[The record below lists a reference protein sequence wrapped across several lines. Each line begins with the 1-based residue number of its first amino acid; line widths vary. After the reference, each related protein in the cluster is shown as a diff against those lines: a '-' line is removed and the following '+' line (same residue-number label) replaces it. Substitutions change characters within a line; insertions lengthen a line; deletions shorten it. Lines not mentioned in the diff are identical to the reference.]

1 MMKTIFLKSKKVNL
15 KKRMW
20 LCHATIIRGLD
31 ILLVTRGENIIC
43 QVKKNEYAWCS
54 LVAWWNRAWHQLAC
68 KNCQSTSFLK
78 VTKLSF
84 KMFKNIILPFLA
96 KISIRNSFL
105 LSYLR
110 FMIRCKEQEIG
121 FEKRMSCSNYN
132 RIRHLVIY
140 GGENNI
146 CQGAS

>member
-1 MMKTIFLKSKKVNL
+1 MSTLDVVWLLDETEHDISLHAKTVKAPVFLRLPNYLKLIFTFS
-15 KKRMW
+15 
-20 LCHATIIRGLD
+20 
-31 ILLVTRGENIIC
+31 
-43 QVKKNEYAWCS
+43 
-54 LVAWWNRAWHQLAC
+54 C
-68 KNCQSTSFLK
+68 KIAL
-78 VTKLSF
+78 
-84 KMFKNIILPFLA
+84 
-96 KISIRNSFL
+96 RNSFL